1 MSKGFQ
7 RFRIYLGNN
16 WATKPTKTSASTA
29 QRKEKMLLG
38 VECVCP
44 YHKQ

>member
-1 MSKGFQ
+1 MNKGFQ
-7 RFRIYLGNN
+7 GLRIFWGNN
-16 WATKPTKTSASTA
+16 WATKPSKSSASIA
-29 QRKEKMLLG
+29 QRKEKMLFG